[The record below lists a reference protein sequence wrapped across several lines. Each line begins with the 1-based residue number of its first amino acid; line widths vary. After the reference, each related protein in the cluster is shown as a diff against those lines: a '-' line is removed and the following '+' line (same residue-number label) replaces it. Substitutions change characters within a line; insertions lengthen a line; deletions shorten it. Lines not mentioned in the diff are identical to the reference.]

1 MFKKLSTSQRKML
14 NWLGFVIVVGI
25 GFMLIQPARQNKI
38 DTSLPLTQTTQLY
51 DRQING
57 AYDYEERT
65 QCCLTEI
72 LTQIKGVGEVKVFVT
87 LDRGSSVVLA
97 QSVTEETKNS
107 GESRISKNP
116 VILRSDGNKEAPL
129 IIEEYQPVIR
139 GVLVVAAGAEN
150 PDIRYQIFKAVQ
162 AALHLPMYRI
172 EVLPKG
178 N

>member
-1 MFKKLSTSQRKML
+1 MFKKLSASQRKIL

-25 GFMLIQPARQNKI
+25 GFMLVQPNRPNK
-38 DTSLPLTQTTQLY
+38 TETNLSLTQTSSLSAKQTDQVY
-51 DRQING
+51 S
-57 AYDYEERT
+57 YEERT
-65 QCCLTEI
+65 QSCLNEI
-72 LTQIKGVGEVKVFVT
+72 LAQIKGVGEVNVFVT
-87 LDRGSSVVLA
+87 LERGLSVVLA
-97 QSVTEETKNS
+97 QSVTEETKNG
-107 GESRISKNP
+107 GESRVSKNQ
-116 VILRSDGNKEAPL
+116 VVLRLDGNKEAPL